1 MIVVADASIL
11 VVALG
16 DDTLVGQRARDWLV
30 ELSGGA
36 PLAIVRNLTPLEVT
50 SAFRRLVQLGKIDP
64 DFVAAVLSRFAALP
78 VDRYDLTQSM
88 IARIWELRG
97 NLTPYDAA
105 YVALLES
112 LVSEHRSAGV
122 LATTDRKLAGAPG
135 LSVDVQ
141 VFPG

>member
-16 DDTLVGQRARDWLV
+16 DDSLVGQRARDWLV
-30 ELSGGA
+30 ELSGGS
-36 PLAIVRNLTPLEVT
+36 PLSIVRNLTPLEVT

-64 DFVAAVLSRFAALP
+64 DVVATVLSRFASLP
-78 VDRYDLTQSM
+78 ADRHDLTQPM
-88 IARIWELRG
+88 ITRIWELRA
-97 NLTPYDAA
+97 NLTAYDAA

-112 LVSEHRSAGV
+112 LVSERRTHGV
-122 LATTDRKLAGAPG
+122 LATTDRKLAGAPN

>member
-1 MIVVADASIL
+1 VIVVADASIL

-36 PLAIVRNLTPLEVT
+36 PLSIVRNFTALEVT
-50 SAFRRLVQLGKIDP
+50 SAFRQLVQLEKIDRE
-64 DFVAAVLSRFAALP
+64 FAAAVLSRFAALP
-78 VDRYDLTQSM
+78 VDRHDVTQPM
-88 IARIWELRG
+88 LARIWELRT
-97 NLTPYDAA
+97 NLTAYDAS

-112 LVSEHRSAGV
+112 LMSERRTSGV
-122 LATTDRKLAGAPG
+122 LATTDRKLAAAPN
-135 LSVDVQ
+135 LSVDVR